1 MNLRFAFLARILLLG
16 ALELGCSKAPS
27 GRPASGTAGTGSAGA
42 GAGVAGTSGTA
53 GATGAAGAGS
63 GTAGTGAGTAGSG
76 TATGT
81 AGTSGSAGATGVA
94 GSGTGTG
101 TAGVTGTAGG
111 PADAGVV
118 DAAPDAD
125 PLAGWKL
132 SWSDEF
138 NDAAG
143 TKPNPMYWGYDL
155 GGGGWGVSQ
164 LQVYTNTA
172 ANASTDGKGNL
183 AITAIKDA
191 QGTFTSAR
199 LKTQG
204 KFEQAYGRFEMRAK
218 VTTGNGMWPA
228 FWMLGNNF
236 GPTPWPDCGEIDI
249 MEIRGTAPYTNLGS
263 LHGPGYSGMHPLTGH
278 DSLPDGGPSLSDDYH
293 LYAIEWETNVVRFY
307 LDSQLYETRTPA
319 DIPTDAGASAHWVYD
334 HPFFILINVAVGGR
348 FPGPPDGT
356 TFPQT
361 MLVDYV
367 RVYKR

>member
-1 MNLRFAFLARILLLG
+1 MKVTSSLVLVGVLA
-16 ALELGCSKAPS
+16 LGCSKAP
-27 GRPASGTAGTGSAGA
+27 GGKPASGTAGTSGSAGA
-42 GAGVAGTSGTA
+42 AAGVAGTSGAA
-53 GATGAAGAGS
+53 GATGAAGAS
-63 GTAGTGAGTAGSG
+63 AGTAGTGAGTAGTG
-76 TATGT
+76 AGT
-81 AGTSGSAGATGVA
+81 AGTSGTAGVA
-94 GSGTGTG
+94 GTGGTTG
-101 TAGVTGTAGG
+101 AAGTAGG
-111 PADAGVV
+111 PADAGVA

-132 SWSDEF
+132 AWSDEF
-138 NDAAG
+138 NDVAG
-143 TKPNPMYWGYDL
+143 TKPNPMYWSYDL
-155 GGGGWGVSQ
+155 GGGGWGVAQ
-164 LQVYTNTA
+164 LQVYTNAA

-191 QGTFTSAR
+191 QGNFTSAR

-218 VTTGNGMWPA
+218 ATTGNGMWPA

-249 MEIRGTAPYTNLGS
+249 MEIRGTQPYTNLGS
-263 LHGPGYSGMHPLTGH
+263 LHGPGYSGMHPLTAR

-307 LDSQLYETRTPA
+307 LDSDLYETRTPA
-319 DIPTDAGASAHWVYD
+319 DIPADAGANAHWVYD

-356 TFPQT
+356 TFPQS